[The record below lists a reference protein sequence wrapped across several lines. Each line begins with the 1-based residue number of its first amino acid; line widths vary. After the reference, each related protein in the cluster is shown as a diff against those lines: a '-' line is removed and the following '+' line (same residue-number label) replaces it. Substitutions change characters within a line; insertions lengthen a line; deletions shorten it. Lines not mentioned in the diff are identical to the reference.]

1 MKENS
6 FKKIFSSFISNNSD
20 LVCSYENECNDV
32 FEDNYNDIF
41 KLINKLSVNKL
52 NNIGIKNLLCTAV
65 NNSISYQCSVLDSL
79 NDLIDVIMDNNF
91 SNSSINLYFKEVNDI
106 YNKNDNDY
114 NIEYCPENRE
124 KLILMNLKSVSSVAK
139 KYQNLG
145 LSLDDLIQ
153 AGNEGLC
160 VSFDKYDPNRAKLKD
175 KMLARIDE
183 LGDTININELKETLS
198 EFLTYGDVMKKFKK
212 DFVKNEYTKQEVTK
226 WIKKNIYNAKF
237 NSVAN
242 MWIRAY
248 IILELN
254 NNSRTVKKPKSEIDK
269 DVLETGSYKK
279 EIKIDIDAPVG
290 NDESRT
296 VGDLLY
302 IEDDKKSDLEI
313 SDAQDIF
320 KNGLSKLLN
329 GVKSRDR
336 AVFLK
341 KFGIGLPRPM
351 LPREIAE
358 QEGLSIARVSQIF
371 QTVEQQIRENQ
382 VKYNIDIEKLLEA
395 ARTLR

>member
-1 MKENS
+1 MKEKS
-6 FKKIFSSFISNNSD
+6 FKKVFDKFISENTD
-20 LVCSYENECNDV
+20 LVSNYENECNDI
-32 FEDNYNDIF
+32 FEDNYDDIY
-41 KLINKLSVNKL
+41 KLCVKINTNKI
-52 NNIGIKNLLCTAV
+52 NIGIKNLLRTALS
-65 NNSISYQCSVLDSL
+65 NSITYQNNVLDSL
-79 NDLIDVIMDNNF
+79 HDLIELCMDDSLTND
-91 SNSSINLYFKEVNDI
+91 SINVYFREVNDI
-106 YNKNDNDY
+106 YNKNNNDF
-114 NIEYCPENRE
+114 NIVYCPENRE
-124 KLILMNLKSVSSVAK
+124 KLILMNLKSVISVAK

-160 VSFDKYDPNRAKLKD
+160 VSFNKYDPNRAKLKD
-175 KMLARIDE
+175 KMLAKIEGLDDVITIKE
-183 LGDTININELKETLS
+183 LNDALS
-198 EFLTYGDVMKKFKK
+198 EFLTYGDVKKKYKK
-212 DFVKNEYTKQEVTK
+212 DFTKLEYNKSEVIK

-269 DVLETGSYKK
+269 DVLETGAYKK
-279 EIKIDIDAPVG
+279 EIKVDIDAPVG

-296 VGDLLY
+296 FGDMLY
-302 IEDDKKSDLEI
+302 IEDDRKSDLEV
-313 SDAQDIF
+313 SEAQDLF
-320 KNGLSKLLN
+320 KDGLNKLLN
-329 GVKSRDR
+329 GVKPRDR

-371 QTVEQQIRENQ
+371 QTVEQQMQKNQ
-382 VKYNIDIEKLLEA
+382 AKYDIDIERLLEA
-395 ARTLR
+395 ARVLR

>member
-6 FKKIFSSFISNNSD
+6 FKKLFSSFISNNVD
-20 LVCSYENECNDV
+20 LICKYENDCNDV

-41 KLINKLSVNKL
+41 QLCSKINTANLNVGVKNILQTALIN
-52 NNIGIKNLLCTAV
+52 AV
-65 NNSISYQCSVLDSL
+65 SYQINILDSL
-79 NDLIDVIMDNNF
+79 GDVIDLITDNKF
-91 SNSSINLYFKEVNDI
+91 SDDSINTYFKEVNRI
-106 YNKNDNDY
+106 YNKYDNDY

-124 KLILMNLKSVSSVAK
+124 KLILMNLKSVISVAK

-145 LSLDDLIQ
+145 LDLDDLIQ
-153 AGNEGLC
+153 AGNEGLI

-175 KMLARIDE
+175 RMIEKVDE
-183 LGDTININELKETLS
+183 LSDVISHDTLMNALS
-198 EFLTYGDVMKKFKK
+198 EFLTYGDVTKKVKK
-212 DFVKNEYTKQEVTK
+212 DFVKSEYTKQEVIK

-254 NNSRTVKKPKSEIDK
+254 NKSRTVKKPKSEIDR
-269 DVLETGSYKK
+269 DVAETGAYKK
-279 EIKIDIDAPVG
+279 EIKVDIDAPIG
-290 NDESRT
+290 NDETRT
-296 VGDLLY
+296 FGDTLY
-302 IEDDKKSDLEI
+302 IEDDGKTDLEVGE
-313 SDAQDIF
+313 AQNYF
-320 KNGLSKLLN
+320 KSELNKLLT
-329 GVKSRDR
+329 GVKPRDR

-371 QTVEQQIRENQ
+371 QTVEQQMQHNQ
-382 VKYNIDIEKLLEA
+382 AKYNIDISKLIEVA
-395 ARTLR
+395 SVLR